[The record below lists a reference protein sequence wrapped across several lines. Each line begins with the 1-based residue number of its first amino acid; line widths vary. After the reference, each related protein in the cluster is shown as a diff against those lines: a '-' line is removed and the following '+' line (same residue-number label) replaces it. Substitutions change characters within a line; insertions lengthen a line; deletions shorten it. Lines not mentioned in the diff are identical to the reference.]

1 MAAFSPPAARPLL
14 LKLVRVAG
22 YYGILP
28 LAPYDAFTCQFLT
41 IALRRGAEDERSRAR
56 PGASIPN
63 VMRRTSGPASVI
75 ISLRRTPCARVGG
88 GSLQVSRNVKIQRYY
103 G

>member
-1 MAAFSPPAARPLL
+1 MAAFSPSAARPLL

-28 LAPYDAFTCQFLT
+28 LAPYVAFTCQFST

-56 PGASIPN
+56 QGASLPN
-63 VMRRTSGPASVI
+63 ACVAAPGRLPHH
-75 ISLRRTPCARVGG
+75 
-88 GSLQVSRNVKIQRYY
+88 RYY
-103 G
+103 QPAAHTMRPGWWRLTTSFTFRY